1 MNNNSN
7 YFKIYKTTL
16 SSNLIAFIL
25 FSIILIIYRLPVL
38 EHLNTHLFGGSK
50 EDAGLYYW
58 LFNFNKASLVHSWY
72 DTILFYPYTGTLA
85 WSDNF
90 IIPSLV
96 TTPLDWLGLST
107 TAQYNLILLLAL
119 NLNSFFTFLLSYRL
133 TGKFLASL
141 TVGIFILFSSYINE
155 NLGHPQLLFIFWIPL
170 TLIWLANFY
179 NSKQLRW
186 LLICSLTISFCFLTT
201 VYYALFLV
209 IFIIVTC
216 IALHSLNPSYLE
228 KKYFPHYIGM
238 FSLGLLPLIPFLL
251 PYFNTQDLFG
261 KRALFEAFYFS
272 ASAPSFI
279 SASGTNYIY
288 GQLLSLNFSE
298 FKSFDGLILTTIL
311 ALSFYRLYDLK
322 ESRKILITSLCSF
335 ISAIILTSFDLTFIK
350 FIATILVWLSIISFL
365 IFISNLGKAERALG
379 SKIFTNRNF
388 IALFLFLIIFFT
400 SLSLGP
406 IINPNS
412 GFLSFSP
419 FTFLYYLL
427 PGVSSIRSV
436 DRFFVIAL
444 LFNVFLIPFTVQYY
458 LSKFKNI
465 KVFQVGLIFLIVFE
479 QYCNLYPLEELPGFN
494 YPITELNKLVVD
506 IENRKNVAIIV
517 LPIQD
522 TIKPSLDPTTYANY
536 NIRAAL
542 WALNSNFKLVNGYS
556 GQVPKLHKTYID
568 TLKNFPDDKSLNEL
582 RKISNLRFIKLY
594 GKDIINFSDLEF
606 EERLKNFSEI
616 KIISKDL
623 DNTYILEF
631 TPVNELNSTFYIPNK
646 NGIFEFEAK
655 TNDNNSCIVEVYN
668 KNNNILLNQFLVN
681 NHLDYKLY
689 SLPIAKTSN
698 SQKPITLE
706 LVKKCIKNAFVVV
719 KNTRFIN

>member
-1 MNNNSN
+1 
-7 YFKIYKTTL
+7 
-16 SSNLIAFIL
+16 
-25 FSIILIIYRLPVL
+25 
-38 EHLNTHLFGGSK
+38 
-50 EDAGLYYW
+50 
-58 LFNFNKASLVHSWY
+58 
-72 DTILFYPYTGTLA
+72 
-85 WSDNF
+85 
-90 IIPSLV
+90 
-96 TTPLDWLGLST
+96 
-107 TAQYNLILLLAL
+107 
-119 NLNSFFTFLLSYRL
+119 
-133 TGKFLASL
+133 
-141 TVGIFILFSSYINE
+141 
-155 NLGHPQLLFIFWIPL
+155 
-170 TLIWLANFY
+170 
-179 NSKQLRW
+179 
-186 LLICSLTISFCFLTT
+186 
-201 VYYALFLV
+201 
-209 IFIIVTC
+209 
-216 IALHSLNPSYLE
+216 
-228 KKYFPHYIGM
+228 
-238 FSLGLLPLIPFLL
+238 
-251 PYFNTQDLFG
+251 
-261 KRALFEAFYFS
+261 
-272 ASAPSFI
+272 
-279 SASGTNYIY
+279 
-288 GQLLSLNFSE
+288 
-298 FKSFDGLILTTIL
+298 
-311 ALSFYRLYDLK
+311 
-322 ESRKILITSLCSF
+322 
-335 ISAIILTSFDLTFIK
+335 
-350 FIATILVWLSIISFL
+350 
-365 IFISNLGKAERALG
+365 
-379 SKIFTNRNF
+379 
-388 IALFLFLIIFFT
+388 LFLIIFFT